1 MFGQVDVGP
10 PALRS
15 FSPGVQLLLR
25 DDCFV
30 VEDEQFGNIAKRYQ
44 KQDSSL
50 NRDNRGKEFIQ
61 YQIGDINYCS
71 FV

>member
-1 MFGQVDVGP
+1 MFVQVDVGP

-30 VEDEQFGNIAKRYQ
+30 VEDEPFGNIAKRYQ
-44 KQDSSL
+44 TQDSSL
-50 NRDNRGKEFIQ
+50 NRDNR
-61 YQIGDINYCS
+61 
-71 FV
+71 V